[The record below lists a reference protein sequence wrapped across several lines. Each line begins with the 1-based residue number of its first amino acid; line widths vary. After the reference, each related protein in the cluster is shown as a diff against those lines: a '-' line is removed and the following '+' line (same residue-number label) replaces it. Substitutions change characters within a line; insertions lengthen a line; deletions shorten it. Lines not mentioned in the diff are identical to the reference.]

1 MLPLLRGYAP
11 DQTVLFDRGRPI
23 SAGAFCGVAA
33 DISTRLP
40 VARFAFNL
48 CEGRAEFLLAT
59 AAALLARHTLVLPP
73 SRLARTHGDLLD
85 IYPDSYCFVDGPA
98 GASGSSAAHFVVRP
112 ELERAHEAPPVALW
126 PPPMVPAAHIV
137 AIMFTSGTTG
147 APQAHPKTWGA
158 MCSGTQTL
166 LSSFG
171 APPRGTAILG
181 TVPPQHMFGFETTV
195 MLALQA
201 GTPLLDARPVYP
213 CRPVARDGEAAAC
226 GAAAVWLMSTPL
238 QVRAFH
244 RELRVLPH
252 VTRIIT
258 ATMPL
263 DPDLARAIERDW
275 QIPVEEIFGC
285 TEGGILATR
294 RPAQSRHFLPA
305 AGLVFGRSTAG
316 SPQVSGGHL
325 PQALMPCRPAVA
337 GIPRLCRKRQIRNP
351 RARRRHGEDRGQARV
366 AAGVESGTSCAARC
380 GRWRHVPA
388 IRDAT
393 RLAAVVVAPG
403 CAKHEIR
410 KTLADRI
417 DPAFMPRPLILAH
430 SLPRDGNGKLPIGE
444 LRALLPARVNAISP
458 SDADRI
464 ETLIGSAVVPG
475 DHPALPG
482 HFPGTSYRP
491 GRRAARTGGG
501 TSCGQRIWRAWLP
514 ASQIPRPCRATDCSD
529 LACRSLASHL
539 GAFCDRRRRQERR
552 RGQVR
557 LRTERGGRVTAQPA
571 WLAQRERGS
580 RTLIWLIVKVTLLLG
595 RSVGRVLLYPIC
607 TYFLLFS
614 GRARRASRAY
624 LRRALARPPG
634 WRDLFRPLS
643 LLCADDPRSRGS
655 AFGPIRPVRLRPR
668 RNRRAARRPGTGD
681 AGACCMARTSAVSTS
696 FALSA
701 PRRAPSR

>member
-112 ELERAHEAPPVALW
+112 ELKRAHEAPPVALW

-213 CRPVARDGEAAAC
+213 ADLSHAMSEAAAC
-226 GAAAVWLMSTPL
+226 GAAAAWLMSTPL

-263 DPDLARAIERDW
+263 DPDLARAVERDW
-275 QIPVEEIFGC
+275 QIPVDEIFGC

-294 RPAQSRHFLPA
+294 RPAQSRHFQPA
-305 AGLVFGRSTAG
+305 AGVVFGRSTTG
-316 SPQVSGGHL
+316 SPQVSGAHL
-325 PQALMPCRPAVA
+325 SQPLTLADRLLPESPDFAGSGRFEILGRDDDMVKIAGKRASLQALNRELLALPGVVDGAMFLPST
-337 GIPRLCRKRQIRNP
+337 
-351 RARRRHGEDRGQARV
+351 D
-366 AAGVESGTSCAARC
+366 AA
-380 GRWRHVPA
+380 
-388 IRDAT
+388 

-410 KTLADRI
+410 KTLAGRI
-417 DPAFMPRPLILAH
+417 DPAFMPRPLIVAH
-430 SLPRDGNGKLPIGE
+430 SLPRDGNGKLPVGE
-444 LRALLPARVNAISP
+444 LRSMLPARVSAIAP
-458 SDADRI
+458 SDADGI

-482 HFPGTSYRP
+482 HFPGHPIVP
-491 GRRAARTGGG
+491 GVVLLELVEALLADNGYGVRGCPQVKFLAPVAPQTALTLRAAV
-501 TSCGQRIWRAWLP
+501 
-514 ASQIPRPCRATDCSD
+514 
-529 LACRSLASHL
+529 SH
-539 GAFCDRRRRQERR
+539 
-552 RGQVR
+552 
-557 LRTERGGRVTAQPA
+557 
-571 WLAQRERGS
+571 
-580 RTLIWLIVKVTLLLG
+580 
-595 RSVGRVLLYPIC
+595 
-607 TYFLLFS
+607 
-614 GRARRASRAY
+614 
-624 LRRALARPPG
+624 
-634 WRDLFRPLS
+634 
-643 LLCADDPRSRGS
+643 
-655 AFGPIRPVRLRPR
+655 
-668 RNRRAARRPGTGD
+668 
-681 AGACCMARTSAVSTS
+681 RTSAR
-696 FALSA
+696 FAIDVAGKSA
-701 PRRAPSR
+701 VVGRFDCVPSVADA

>member
-1 MLPLLRGYAP
+1 MLPLLRGYEP

-23 SAGAFCGVAA
+23 SAEVFCGMAA
-33 DISTRLP
+33 AISTRLP

-48 CEGRAEFLLAT
+48 CEGRGEFLLAT

-73 SRLARTHGDLLD
+73 SRLARTRDELLD
-85 IYPDSYCFVDGPA
+85 VYPDSYCFVDAPA
-98 GASGSSAAHFVVRP
+98 GASDFPATHVALRP
-112 ELERAHEAPPVALW
+112 EVERAHESSPVALW
-126 PPPMVPAAHIV
+126 PPPMIPAAHIV

-147 APQAHPKTWGA
+147 TPQPNPKTWGD
-158 MCSGTQTL
+158 MCAGTQTL

-213 CRPVARDGEAAAC
+213 ADLSHAMDGAAAC
-226 GAAAVWLMSTPL
+226 GAAPVWLMSTPL

-325 PQALMPCRPAVA
+325 PQALMLADRLLPEFPDFGGSGRFEILGRDDDMVKIA
-337 GIPRLCRKRQIRNP
+337 GKR
-351 RARRRHGEDRGQARV
+351 ASLQALNRELL
-366 AAGVESGTSCAARC
+366 ALPGVIDGAMFPPSA
-380 GRWRHVPA
+380 
-388 IRDAT
+388 DAT

-430 SLPRDGNGKLPIGE
+430 SLPRDGNGKLPIGD
-444 LRALLPARVNAISP
+444 LRALLPARVNAIAP
-458 SDADRI
+458 SDADGI

-482 HFPGTSYRP
+482 HFPGHPVVP
-491 GRRAARTGGG
+491 G
-501 TSCGQRIWRAWLP
+501 
-514 ASQIPRPCRATDCSD
+514 
-529 LACRSLASHL
+529 
-539 GAFCDRRRRQERR
+539 
-552 RGQVR
+552 V
-557 LRTERGGRVTAQPA
+557 
-571 WLAQRERGS
+571 
-580 RTLIWLIVKVTLLLG
+580 
-595 RSVGRVLLYPIC
+595 VLLELVEALLADNGYGVRGCPQVK
-607 TYFLLFS
+607 FLVPVAPQTPLTL
-614 GRARRASRAY
+614 RAEISH
-624 LRRALARPPG
+624 
-634 WRDLFRPLS
+634 
-643 LLCADDPRSRGS
+643 
-655 AFGPIRPVRLRPR
+655 
-668 RNRRAARRPGTGD
+668 
-681 AGACCMARTSAVSTS
+681 RTSAR
-696 FALSA
+696 FAIDVAGKSA
-701 PRRAPSR
+701 VVGKFACVPGVVDT